1 MQIAFDDWRQEP
13 PAYTEMLLGRERN
26 VRLNPIRSFMEN
38 GCVVSFGSDAP
49 CTEPDPIMWLAKA
62 VNHTNPAQAVSIRDA
77 LRMATY
83 NGYYASF
90 DEKERGSL
98 EQGKIADMVILSA
111 NPYTVEKDRLID
123 LKVEK
128 LVLSGKDYKPQSQNI
143 VNVIIKGMLRH
154 NRAQA

>member
-1 MQIAFDDWRQEP
+1 
-13 PAYTEMLLGRERN
+13 
-26 VRLNPIRSFMEN
+26 
-38 GCVVSFGSDAP
+38 
-49 CTEPDPIMWLAKA
+49 MWLAKA

-123 LKVEK
+123 IKVEK
-128 LVLSGKDYKPQSQNI
+128 LILSGKDYKPQSQNI